1 MVNSTVSPLYT
12 RYVEDMDVDELCSLL
27 SISPEDIIER
37 FSDRILELGIE
48 KSSVTPNDWDDDDY
62 EIGVS
67 LDDLTFGE
75 DWTEMDD
82 DD

>member
-1 MVNSTVSPLYT
+1 MSRSVSPLYT

-48 KSSVTPNDWDDDDY
+48 KSSVTPNDWDDDDDY

-82 DD
+82 DE

>member
-82 DD
+82 DE

>member
-1 MVNSTVSPLYT
+1 VVNSTVSPLYT

-62 EIGVS
+62 EIEVS

>member
-1 MVNSTVSPLYT
+1 VVNSTVSPLYT

-82 DD
+82 DE

>member
-62 EIGVS
+62 EIEVS

>member
-1 MVNSTVSPLYT
+1 MVNRTVSPLYT

-62 EIGVS
+62 DIGVS

-82 DD
+82 DE

>member
-1 MVNSTVSPLYT
+1 VVNKTVSPLYT

-37 FSDRILELGIE
+37 FSDKILELGIE

-62 EIGVS
+62 EIDVS

>member
-1 MVNSTVSPLYT
+1 MSRSVSPLYT

-48 KSSVTPNDWDDDDY
+48 KSSVTPNDWDDDDC

-82 DD
+82 DE

>member
-1 MVNSTVSPLYT
+1 MVNKTVSPLYT

-37 FSDRILELGIE
+37 FSDKILELGIE

-62 EIGVS
+62 EIDVS

>member
-48 KSSVTPNDWDDDDY
+48 KSSVTPNDLDDDDY
-62 EIGVS
+62 EIEVS

-75 DWTEMDD
+75 DWTEIDD
-82 DD
+82 DN